1 MPTYIVTRKS
11 DGAEVYRYSHTDP
24 VSWQGMEFAT
34 HDHTPVADPVPEP
47 APAPVGVTLTKL
59 EYLRRFTQ
67 AERIA
72 IRAAAAQSPQLADYM
87 QLLELATEVRTDDPD
102 TIAAVQMLEAAGLI
116 ATGRAQEILN
126 G

>member
-1 MPTYIVTRKS
+1 MPTYVITRKS
-11 DGAEVYRYSHTDP
+11 DGAEVYRYSHTEP
-24 VSWQGMEFAT
+24 VNWQGMEFDT
-34 HDHTPVADPVPEP
+34 YDHTPVADPEPAP
-47 APAPVGVTLTKL
+47 APAPVGITLTKL

-102 TIAAVQMLEAAGLI
+102 TIAAAQMLEAAGLI
-116 ATGRAQEILN
+116 APGRAQEILN

>member
-11 DGAEVYRYSHTDP
+11 DGVKVYEYSHTEPIDIKGYEL
-24 VSWQGMEFAT
+24 VT

-47 APAPVGVTLTKL
+47 APTPVGVTLTKL

-67 AERIA
+67 PERIR
-72 IRAAAAQSPQLADYM
+72 IRETAAANAQLADYM

-116 ATGRAQEILN
+116 AAGRAQEILN